1 MNGKEVDA
9 ALKRA
14 SRNKTGSTPTPEDVE
29 KYLRSYKSNLFPTK
43 IRMVMKE
50 KLHVKNEN
58 GYIAYYNS
66 LSKILSL
73 YALEFIHIFAK
84 QTSSK
89 FKFTKTI
96 GENNKIDKKNTHTF

>member
-14 SRNKTGSTPTPEDVE
+14 SRNKTGSTPTPEEVE

-43 IRMVMKE
+43 IRKGNVMKE

-58 GYIAYYNS
+58 GYSAYYIVYQ
-66 LSKILSL
+66 K
-73 YALEFIHIFAK
+73 Y
-84 QTSSK
+84 
-89 FKFTKTI
+89 TI
-96 GENNKIDKKNTHTF
+96 CTGNYIYFC